1 MEPIMWVLVAA
12 VAITAIYFV
21 FVRKLL
27 NKPAQ
32 PTQPN
37 TTPNQQS

>member
-1 MEPIMWVLVAA
+1 MDPILWVLVAA

-27 NKPAQ
+27 SKPAQ

-37 TTPNQQS
+37 AQPNQQS